1 MGALAMI
8 ILQNLISDLIA
19 SAGPGNTIR
28 VTCDIRDFQHQVNRK
43 PQTAVTRLQFRV
55 PEISNFSKMFSSV
68 QFIFIQPKYNTIQ
81 EYIQEL

>member
-8 ILQNLISDLIA
+8 ILQNVISDLIA

-43 PQTAVTRLQFRV
+43 PQTANRSYAFAVSRFRDLKLQQDV
-55 PEISNFSKMFSSV
+55 QFSSV
-68 QFIFIQPKYNTIQ
+68 HFYLAKI
-81 EYIQEL
+81 